1 MKNRKRCLEVISF
14 YNHTG
19 MERRFEEMAKKGWMI
34 EGISNFGWTYRKIK
48 PRELHFSVVYYPKAS
63 DFDPGPSWEQQ
74 TFGDFCAR
82 TGWKMVA
89 NWHQMQVFCNEQENP
104 IPIETDPVMELQ
116 SLHSACMKNF
126 IPAYILLLALGLFQA
141 IGFLVRLFS
150 DPIGVFSGFGH
161 LLAGVGSTSIVLLSA
176 VELLAYFGWYIKAK
190 KAAQYGVFEESPNTV
205 GFQKAILAL
214 ALVFFA
220 GWLLDLAL
228 SGDPLYWL
236 AGMMALVF
244 YIAMLGGVNAIKQG
258 LKKAGA
264 PRGLNKTVTFLACL
278 LAPLVLSGAVVGL
291 VLTADESGWLESAA
305 QEERIPLRVSDLEA
319 VDDTNYIEHNDYNRS
334 ILLQHRTVF
343 HYRSNTSNDRL
354 VYTVTRTGIPWLYEM
369 CKEQYIEGQLD
380 WKDPAYEIAYV
391 PIDPAQWGAVEAWR
405 QLDENG
411 IEKTSFLLCYDHTIV
426 LIHLDFEPTRE
437 QKQVIAQ
444 KLNH

>member
-19 MERRFEEMAKKGWMI
+19 MERRFEEMAKKGWLI
-34 EGISNFGWTYRKIK
+34 EDISNLRWTYRKID
-48 PRELHFSVVYYPKAS
+48 PQNLHFSVVYYPKAS

-82 TGWKMVA
+82 TGWKAVA
-89 NWHQMQVFCNEQENP
+89 NWHQMQVFCNEQEDP
-104 IPIETDPVMELQ
+104 IPLETDPVMELQ

-126 IPAYILLLALGLFQA
+126 IPASILLLALGLFQT
-141 IGFLVRLFS
+141 IGFLVRFFS
-150 DPIGVFSGFGH
+150 DPIGVFSGFGQ
-161 LLAGVGSTSIVLLSA
+161 LLVGVGYTSIVLLSA
-176 VELLAYFGWYIKAK
+176 VELLAYFGWYMKAK
-190 KAAQYGVFEESPNTV
+190 KAAQYGVFEESPNTA
-205 GFQKAILAL
+205 GFQKTILAL

-220 GWLLDLAL
+220 GWLLGLAL
-228 SGDPLYWL
+228 SGDPLYCL
-236 AGMMALVF
+236 AAMMALVF
-244 YIAMLGGVNAIKQG
+244 HIAIVGGVNAIKQG

-278 LAPLVLSGAVVGL
+278 LVPLVLSFAVIGIVSAAG
-291 VLTADESGWLESAA
+291 ERGWLESAA
-305 QEERIPLRVSDLEA
+305 REERIPLRASDLEV

-369 CKEQYIEGQLD
+369 CKKQYIEGQLD
-380 WKDPAYEIAYV
+380 WKDPAYGIEYV
-391 PIDPAQWGAVEAWR
+391 PIDPAQWGAAEAWR

-411 IEKTSFLLCYDHTIV
+411 REKTSFLLCYEQTIV
-426 LIHLDFEPTRE
+426 LIHLDYEPDA
-437 QKQVIAQ
+437 AQ
-444 KLNH
+444 KAIISEKLGN